1 MARTCGMLEAIHTAA
16 AAASTVAA
24 VPNSTELKM
33 ELQSLMNQILDGED
47 HSLEITVEV
56 LKILTALEELKKKS
70 SDSLKVIDDNAIV
83 PDEFKCPISRELM
96 ADPVVLATGQ
106 TYDRAFILRWL
117 NDGHRTC
124 PQTRQVLSHTILTP
138 NHLVR
143 EMISH
148 WCEKHGVEVP
158 RLISDVEDNVVGDA
172 DRDYLN
178 SLLEKMYSSL
188 SDQKKAAKELRLL
201 TKRMPSFRAL
211 FALKSGTMETR
222 SNAAAALF
230 SLSTLDSN
238 KILIGKSGALK
249 ALIDLLEEGHLLVM
263 KDAASA
269 IFNLC
274 IVPDNK
280 ARAVHDGAVRVILK
294 KIMENV
300 LVDELLAILAML
312 ASHQKAVEETRE
324 LGAVSCLLSIIRRGT
339 SERNKEY
346 CAAIL
351 HTVCLND
358 RTTWREFKDE
368 ENGNHTLS
376 KLAVNGNS
384 RARRKAKGILERLV
398 SADIIIHNA
407 R

>member
-1 MARTCGMLEAIHTAA
+1 
-16 AAASTVAA
+16 
-24 VPNSTELKM
+24 
-33 ELQSLMNQILDGED
+33 
-47 HSLEITVEV
+47 
-56 LKILTALEELKKKS
+56 
-70 SDSLKVIDDNAIV
+70 
-83 PDEFKCPISRELM
+83 
-96 ADPVVLATGQ
+96 
-106 TYDRAFILRWL
+106 
-117 NDGHRTC
+117 
-124 PQTRQVLSHTILTP
+124 
-138 NHLVR
+138 
-143 EMISH
+143 MISH
-148 WCEKHGVEVP
+148 WCEKHGVDVP
-158 RLISDVEDNVVGDA
+158 RLISDVEDNVVVDA

-178 SLLEKMYSSL
+178 SLLQKMYSSL
-188 SDQKKAAKELRLL
+188 SDQKKAAKELRLI

-211 FALKSGTMETR
+211 FGELTGSIPKLFSPLSLGTADSHPDLQEDLITTFLNLSLHNDNKQLIAENLFVIPLLIEALKSGTMETR
-222 SNAAAALF
+222 SNAAAAFF

-398 SADIIIHNA
+398 SADIIIHTA